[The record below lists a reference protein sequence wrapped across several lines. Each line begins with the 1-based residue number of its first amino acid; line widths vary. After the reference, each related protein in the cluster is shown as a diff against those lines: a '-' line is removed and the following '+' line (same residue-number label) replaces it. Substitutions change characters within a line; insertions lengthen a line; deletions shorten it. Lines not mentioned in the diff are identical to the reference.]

1 MGIFYVGET
10 YEHEDINEIFLI
22 SVALWLVV

>member
-1 MGIFYVGET
+1 MGIFYVEET